1 MMMSGAPRIEPRAAM
16 RAAAST
22 REILADRQLGAART
36 AQNGVRVERLG
47 RPRSQV
53 VICQRIM
60 TFLARVI
67 SAAATKP
74 DRDYV
79 ERAMIVRAARRSV
92 DLHTMNR
99 RTACWI
105 HLIAI
110 GDRSHAY
117 IS

>member
-1 MMMSGAPRIEPRAAM
+1 MMRGAPRIESRSAM
-16 RAAAST
+16 RAVASAP
-22 REILADRQLGAART
+22 EIFVDRQLGTARA

-47 RPRSQV
+47 RPRCQA

-60 TFLARVI
+60 TLLARVI
-67 SAAATKP
+67 PAAATKL

-92 DLHTMNR
+92 DLHAMNP

-105 HLIAI
+105 HSIAI
-110 GDRSHAY
+110 GDRSHTY